1 MKTTINALHNQ
12 NLFDIAL
19 QTQGD
24 IRSVIEVALQNEL
37 SITDVLFSGVQLQIE
52 PTTFK
57 NNDIVTYYQRR
68 NQSIATNTI
77 LGVDYFLFTSS
88 IPFIL

>member
-1 MKTTINALHNQ
+1 MKTTINVLHNQ
-12 NLFDIAL
+12 NLFDIAV

-24 IRSVIEVALQNEL
+24 VRAVFEIALQNNM
-37 SITDVLFSGVQLQIE
+37 SITDVLFAGVQLHIGV
-52 PTTFK
+52 TSFINK
-57 NNDIVTYYQRR
+57 DIVKYYKNR